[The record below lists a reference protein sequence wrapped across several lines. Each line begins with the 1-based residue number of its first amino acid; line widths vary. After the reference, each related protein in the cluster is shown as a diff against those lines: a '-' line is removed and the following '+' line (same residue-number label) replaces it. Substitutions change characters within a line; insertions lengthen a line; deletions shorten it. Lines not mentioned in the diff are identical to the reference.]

1 MLGLETQIG
10 AEPMA
15 LFYCYNKAGVTAAC
29 TRWLIE
35 GAQYYCGH
43 GSNSERQHAKQD
55 KRQELFTRDAWFGSV
70 VATNQIKAIILQD
83 EDQSPVGHDWVAQ
96 VKTNHKLYLI
106 RDLTNTAMEEE
117 WAK

>member
-1 MLGLETQIG
+1 LEQS
-10 AEPMA
+10 
-15 LFYCYNKAGVTAAC
+15 
-29 TRWLIE
+29 RWHFSIATTKLIE
-35 GAQYYCGH
+35 GVQYYCGH

-55 KRQELFTRDAWFGSV
+55 KRQELFTTDAWFGSV
-70 VATNQIKAIILQD
+70 VAINQIKAIILQD